1 MSTSDKYKL
10 DLSLVKKLIKIIE
23 SSDVNE
29 IELEEAG
36 VKIRVARNPQTT
48 TVTTIPVHH
57 SANVTQPQ
65 INSNTGQSES
75 NVEKIPE
82 QNLKLHE
89 VKSPIVGTFYRSS
102 SPDSPSFVEVG
113 SKVTSGSAICIIEAM
128 KLMNEIQSDVSG
140 KIVKILVENGK
151 AVEYNQ
157 PLFLI
162 EL

>member
-48 TVTTIPVHH
+48 AVITTPVHH
-57 SANVTQPQ
+57 SANITQPQ
-65 INSNTGQSES
+65 INSNIGQSDS
-75 NVEKIPE
+75 KVEKTSE
-82 QNLKLHE
+82 QNVKLHE

-113 SKVTSGSAICIIEAM
+113 SKVSTGNVLCIIEAM
-128 KLMNEIQSDVSG
+128 KLMNEIQSEVSG